1 MYSFFA
7 ELKTRNSTLF
17 YFGWLCL
24 ISALVCIVLSF
35 TSDTIV
41 LGINA
46 WIKPMKFFLS
56 TVIFSWSMGWYLF
69 YLNDQ
74 RKTAI
79 YNWVL
84 IITFLF
90 ELIYITW
97 QAAKGE
103 LSHFNVSSAFHGMM
117 FSLMGIAITIITAW
131 TGYIAVLFWRKSF
144 PRLSESYLWGIRFG
158 LLLFV
163 VFAFAGG
170 LMAARLSHTVGSVM
184 ETTQGLP
191 VLNWSRESGDLR
203 IAHFV
208 GMHALQVLPLLGYF
222 VLRKKRSVI
231 FISILYSV
239 IVSALL
245 WQALK
250 GVPLIPLGD

>member
-1 MYSFFA
+1 MNSFLA

-17 YFGWLCL
+17 YFGLACL
-24 ISALVCIVLSF
+24 IAALACIVLLV
-35 TSDTIV
+35 TSNTMV

-56 TVIFSWSMGWYLF
+56 TVFFSWTMGWYIS
-69 YLNDQ
+69 YLNEP
-74 RKTAI
+74 RTTTI

-84 IITFLF
+84 ITTFMF

-103 LSHFNVSSAFHGMM
+103 LSHFNISSAFHGMM

-131 TGYIAVLFWRKSF
+131 TGYIAFLFWRKPF
-144 PRLSESYLWGIRFG
+144 PQLTESYVWGIRLG

-184 ETTQGLP
+184 ETTEGLP

-203 IAHFV
+203 IAHFF

-222 VLRKKRSVI
+222 IVRTKRSI
-231 FISILYSV
+231 ILISILYAA
-239 IVSALL
+239 IVTALL
-245 WQALK
+245 LQALK
-250 GVPLIPLGD
+250 GVPLIALG

>member
-1 MYSFFA
+1 MNTFFT
-7 ELKTRNSTLF
+7 ELKTRNKVLF
-17 YFGWLCL
+17 YFGWICL
-24 ISALVCIVLSF
+24 ISALVCIVLVF
-35 TSDTIV
+35 TTHTMV

-56 TVIFSWSMGWYLF
+56 TVFFSWTMGWYLF
-69 YLNDQ
+69 YLNEP
-74 RKTAI
+74 RKTSI

-84 IITFLF
+84 VATLLF
-90 ELIYITW
+90 ELIYIAW

-103 LSHFNVSSAFHGMM
+103 LSHFNISSAFHGMM
-117 FSLMGIAITIITAW
+117 FSLMGIVITIITAW
-131 TGYIAVLFWRKSF
+131 TGYITFLFWRKPF
-144 PRLSESYLWGIRFG
+144 PQLKESYLWGIRFG

-184 ETTQGLP
+184 ETTSGLP

-203 IAHFV
+203 IAHFF
-208 GMHALQVLPLLGYF
+208 GMHALQLLPILGFYI
-222 VLRKKRSVI
+222 VRTKRSVI
-231 FISILYSV
+231 LISLLYAA

-250 GVPLIPLGD
+250 AVPLIPLG